1 MKECQY
7 VNCNN
12 LHNRR
17 SPFCKPSHK
26 TRQWELDNKQQNPI
40 VNKKRPKRS
49 PSRLSGSNKRNV
61 SHSIAKAEIFAQNP
75 NNSVSQSP
83 RYYSELVPRQATFNA
98 TKIAFAIASVN
109 EIRKPS
115 RRRNVSNVGKALL
128 YGFAA
133 DVIWNLLRG
142 NTTEILHEI
151 PIVPEVVAA
160 PSITRAPNSSPL
172 INALDY
178 RKHKIQTINFNRQ
191 YRQLLG
197 RPPKNFYA
205 MVHGQ
210 SGHGKSYWAIQF
222 AEYFKRNHGKVIYF
236 AAEQRGM
243 NLAVQNILNEVEATF
258 QVHTEP
264 RSLSVSDIKKYAKS
278 YDLLVFDSFNEMDL
292 NPEQIKEIRKSGKA
306 AILGVLQSTKD
317 GQFKGDNTWLHDTD
331 IMVQLV
337 NRVANTEQKARYN
350 SVEPKVVNIN
360 VNS

>member
-1 MKECQY
+1 M
-7 VNCNN
+7 
-12 LHNRR
+12 RR
-17 SPFCKPSHK
+17 K
-26 TRQWELDNKQQNPI
+26 
-40 VNKKRPKRS
+40 
-49 PSRLSGSNKRNV
+49 
-61 SHSIAKAEIFAQNP
+61 
-75 NNSVSQSP
+75 
-83 RYYSELVPRQATFNA
+83 
-98 TKIAFAIASVN
+98 
-109 EIRKPS
+109 
-115 RRRNVSNVGKALL
+115 VSNVGKALV
-128 YGFAA
+128 YGFGA
-133 DVIWNLLRG
+133 DLIWNLLRG

-151 PIVPEVVAA
+151 PMVPEVVAA
-160 PSITRAPNSSPL
+160 APSIRRAPNSSPL

-178 RKHKIQTINFNRQ
+178 RKQKIETINFNRQ

-222 AEYFKRNHGKVIYF
+222 AEYFKRNHGKVLYF

-258 QVHTEP
+258 EVHTEP
-264 RSLSVSDIKKYAKS
+264 RSLTVSDIKRYAKS
-278 YDLLVFDSFNEMDL
+278 YDLLVFDSFTEMDL
-292 NPEQIKEIRKSGKA
+292 NPEQIKEIRKQGKA

-337 NRVANTEQKARYN
+337 NRVANTEQKGRYH
-350 SVEPKVVNIN
+350 SDVPKVVNIN